1 MRILTLKLE
10 QFRSYR
16 DATLAWSPGDIELLI
31 GPNGS
36 GKTNILEAIS
46 ILSQGKSCLGS
57 EEWDLPSWGTEF
69 YRLTAET
76 QSDAMVREKIEVVSQ
91 VAPRRAKAAFVNDVR
106 TPVPSIVGRLPT
118 VIFLPQ
124 DLHLFGGP
132 PSERRRF
139 LDQILAQVS
148 PDYAQA
154 LHDYLRVMKQRNTLL
169 RRIADHESKPSELE
183 TWDREIAEKGSLL
196 TIRRLEL
203 IETFGLTL
211 RDEMAALGEDAKE
224 VKFHYDRK
232 GTQRDEQAL
241 AEELL
246 GMLLHYRERDIL
258 LQSTTIGPHRDDWH
272 LSVDGRSLMTF
283 ASRGQQRTAVLALL
297 FLEVSYL
304 ELRRGEKPV
313 ILLDDVFSELDDHHQ
328 EGVLTSLG
336 QHHILITSTHAPPAL
351 HGASLWEI
359 NRGQVTRG
367 SGDPLLNKK

>member
-1 MRILTLKLE
+1 MRIQSLHLE

-16 DATLAWSPGDIELLI
+16 DTRLTWSPQDIELLV
-31 GPNGS
+31 GSNGS

-46 ILSQGKSCLGS
+46 ILSHGRSCLGS
-57 EEWDLPSWGTEF
+57 EEWDLPTWGTDF
-69 YRLTAET
+69 YRLTAEI
-76 QSDAMVREKIEVVSQ
+76 QSDAGVPETLEVVSQ
-91 VAPRRAKAAFVNDVR
+91 VAPRRAKAAFVNDVK
-106 TPVPSIVGRLPT
+106 TTVPGIVGRLPT

-154 LHDYLRVMKQRNTLL
+154 LHDYLRIMKQRNSLL
-169 RRIADHESKPSELE
+169 RRIADQDAKASELE
-183 TWDREIAEKGSLL
+183 TWDQEIAEQGSLL

-211 RDEMAALGEDAKE
+211 RDEMAALGEDTKE
-224 VKFHYDRK
+224 VRFHYDRK
-232 GTQRDEQAL
+232 GTEREQQAL

-246 GMLLHYRERDIL
+246 DLLQHYRERDIL
-258 LQSTTIGPHRDDWH
+258 LQATTIGPHRDDWH

-336 QHHILITSTHAPPAL
+336 NHQILITATHAPPAL
-351 HGASLWEI
+351 HGASLWKVE
-359 NRGQVTRG
+359 
-367 SGDPLLNKK
+367 SGVVQTVR